1 MRWRIDL
8 EYDGGGFAGWQLQPN
23 VRTVQGVL
31 EQALETI
38 LGHPV
43 RVGAAGRTDAGVH
56 ALQQVASFVTSVERR
71 PEAIVGGLNAN
82 LPRDMVVVSAIRVG
96 EDFDPRRAPH
106 VKCYR
111 YRWLVRDMRSPLRR
125 RAVWQVRWPLDPKR
139 MDRAA
144 RCLVGKHDF
153 TSFRAAGCS
162 ATHPVRVVESVQV
175 RQHQD
180 EVVLEIQGRAFLRY
194 MVRNIAGT
202 LAEVGRERIE
212 PDDMAAI
219 LQAEDRS
226 KAGPTAPSQ
235 GLVLAWIR
243 YLEGE
248 LADQH
253 EDQR

>member
-1 MRWRIDL
+1 
-8 EYDGGGFAGWQLQPN
+8 

-31 EQALETI
+31 ESALETI

-71 PEAIVGGLNAN
+71 PESILGGLNAN
-82 LPRDMVVVSAIRVG
+82 LPRDLAVVAAARVG
-96 EDFDPRRAPH
+96 DDFDPRRSPH

-111 YRWLVRDMRSPLRR
+111 YRWLVRDTRSPLRR
-125 RAVWQVRWPLDPKR
+125 QSVWQVRWALDAAR
-139 MDRAA
+139 MDQAA
-144 RCLVGKHDF
+144 RCLVGEHDF

-162 ATHPVRVVESVQV
+162 ATHPVRIVESVQV
-175 RQHQD
+175 REEED
-180 EVVLEIQGRAFLRY
+180 EVILEIRGRAFLRY

-202 LAEVGRERIE
+202 LAEVGRGRIE
-212 PDDMAAI
+212 PEEMAAI
-219 LQAEDRS
+219 LQARDRS
-226 KAGPTAPSQ
+226 KAGPTAPSK

-243 YLEGE
+243 YLECE
-248 LADQH
+248 LGDQD